1 MGDEIASMA
10 IENNWQGI
18 VLNGFIRDADEI
30 NKLNIKI
37 LAKGEVFKK
46 TKKNNIGRR
55 DVLISFGGLIF
66 KPGYWLYAD
75 KITWGISRRKL
86 EL

>member
-1 MGDEIASMA
+1 MA

-18 VLNGFIRDADEI
+18 VLNGYIRDADEI

-46 TKKNNIGRR
+46 TRKNNIGRR

-66 KPGYWLYAD
+66 KSGYWLYAD